1 MKKNQNGITILG
13 ISIILIV
20 TLILVGVIIALVW
33 KVNIEK
39 QKNEQ
44 IAKEEQIST
53 ETAADTV
60 NGNVELA
67 LDIRIKIAQHTN
79 SADSKLKVE
88 IGEIVKEIEEID
100 SLLENND
107 NAVYKYSD
115 NEINYVI
122 DGKKFRISFEDTDEC
137 VNGKINA
144 IYLIKDNQEDL
155 SRNYYAE

>member
-60 NGNVELA
+60 KGNVELA

-100 SLLENND
+100 SL
-107 NAVYKYSD
+107 
-115 NEINYVI
+115 
-122 DGKKFRISFEDTDEC
+122 
-137 VNGKINA
+137 
-144 IYLIKDNQEDL
+144 
-155 SRNYYAE
+155 